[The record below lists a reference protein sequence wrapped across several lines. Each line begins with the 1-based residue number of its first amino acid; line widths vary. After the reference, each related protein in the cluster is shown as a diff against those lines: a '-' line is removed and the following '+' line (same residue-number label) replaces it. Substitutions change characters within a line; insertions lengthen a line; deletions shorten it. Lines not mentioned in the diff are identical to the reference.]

1 MVMFQSPTL
10 SLYDS
15 SFYDDFYKI
24 LVDNVCV
31 QIKDMLNEQEYAD
44 CMALSKGGLI

>member
-1 MVMFQSPTL
+1 MVMFESPTL

-15 SFYDDFYKI
+15 SFYGDFYKI
-24 LVDNVCV
+24 LVDNVCL
-31 QIKDMLNEQEYAD
+31 QIKDMLDDKEYAD